1 VLNYQNWV
9 MIDSAEI
16 DRGKPKGKPREKF
29 TRVHEMLAVSADK
42 ADKVPAG

>member
-1 VLNYQNWV
+1 

-29 TRVHEMLAVSADK
+29 TRIYEMLAVSPDRGDDARRIL
-42 ADKVPAG
+42 

>member
-1 VLNYQNWV
+1 

-29 TRVHEMLAVSADK
+29 TRIYEMLAVSRD
-42 ADKVPAG
+42 

>member
-1 VLNYQNWV
+1 

-29 TRVHEMLAVSADK
+29 TRTHEMLAVLDK
-42 ADKVPAG
+42 ADNLPAG